1 MVGRG
6 AGGYSHNVYIT
17 AAFGWDVLDVD
28 VDSIRDKVVIEID
41 AIAAFAVTLTLS
53 VLRRKGLHS
62 HPINH
67 KVYE

>member
-41 AIAAFAVTLTLS
+41 AAFAVTLTLS

-62 HPINH
+62 HLINH